1 MKRSLARATLLL
13 GSILSLSSSPVTAQ
27 SDVDRVDALNARCEA
42 SRQAKLEPIRRQ
54 KIARCEAGADKPT
67 AGCAV
72 YYSTYG
78 NNSNHVNGSVVRGL
92 FYDIPECRQAQKATQ
107 TMNMRRNF

>member
-1 MKRSLARATLLL
+1 MVFMKLPRAFGLLSFTARGA
-13 GSILSLSSSPVTAQ
+13 AQ

-42 SRQAKLEPIRRQ
+42 ARQARLEPIRRQ
-54 KIARCEAGADKPT
+54 KIAQCEAGPDKPA

-78 NNSNHVNGSVVRGL
+78 DNSNRANRSVVRGL
-92 FYDIPECRQAQKATQ
+92 FYDLPECRQARNATRSL
-107 TMNMRRNF
+107 NMRQNF